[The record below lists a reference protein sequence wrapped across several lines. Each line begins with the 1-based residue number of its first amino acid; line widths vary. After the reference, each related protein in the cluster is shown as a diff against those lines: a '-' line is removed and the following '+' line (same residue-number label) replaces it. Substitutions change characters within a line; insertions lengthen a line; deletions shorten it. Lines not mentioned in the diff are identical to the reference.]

1 MKKRLFLITA
11 CAFVVMCLMSA
22 GAFADLSKTNASTD
36 GNTPAVE
43 AQTVSQSEGDQ
54 QTNGG
59 QATENTPA
67 ETQPVAS
74 QSVENQTTE
83 SEPVANLTTA
93 SQPVNGTATVV
104 AKIGDTE
111 YTDLA
116 TALTAAKATDTVTLQ
131 TDITLTGDWTPVSGF
146 KGTLD
151 GQNHTIYGLNI
162 TSAGN
167 GGTGLF
173 ATLESSQNKS
183 DSGSST
189 AKSIV
194 VKNLAIDGAVIDL
207 GSTSTQNVGVLAGSS
222 SGSTIA
228 NVNIKNATVKTVG
241 QYVGGLCGIFSE
253 MGGVGGS
260 MTSCTV
266 SDSKITGKDQ
276 VGGLVG
282 YLWSGETKSCSLT
295 NNVITA
301 TEERAGGIFGKLAV
315 TGRDSSNTRVVSNCT
330 VSGGSATAPDY
341 AGGITAQ
348 FMGDSN
354 YYSITGNTVTNFGL
368 DAGKKISAFATIRDG
383 QMPAFLEAL
392 PTNVTGNTFSV
403 SLDESWQKETNNYG
417 FDVYTRTVAKIGKTY
432 YATLEDAL
440 KSATNGATIT
450 LLKDVTLSSNFVLSN
465 GNKVTLNLNNKTI
478 NTSGSAYFLITH
490 GELDVT
496 GTGTISNTGSLYAFK
511 LVGSKTS
518 TDANYSVLLL
528 DRNVTLNSDAYG
540 VMVSP
545 YVTSTDG
552 ISAYGTAIT
561 IKGKI
566 NANYCLYLN
575 GKINVTEGAVSTWNI
590 TDTAEITG
598 KGDGSGIYAAG
609 YAKWNIAGTITA
621 PSAIMAKSGE
631 FNITGG
637 KYHSTGEFKDPADAN
652 GNGSEDTGAAV
663 SVTSNDGYARKIV
676 VNISGGE
683 FISDNGY
690 ALYEGIAVVK
700 NEQGQVTGKAATA
713 SYATL
718 GVSGGTFT
726 GNAEKGA
733 VNISTASN
741 KKVITGGTFSSDPT
755 AYLADGYE
763 AKQADGKYTVE
774 LKNADEVVSSVNSKL
789 ETETQQGEVAVEVGK
804 GVAVEDK
811 ETAKAVASS
820 VKADLTETKATK
832 EITVSNDD
840 KKTAVQKLVA
850 AGQVKID
857 SEGKIAAADGGD
869 VTITI
874 IEEPYL
880 EVEVT
885 EISEDKDT
893 GKKELKLDVTPMY
906 NLLATTATGTD
917 ISDAD
922 KVTVSTGNAL
932 NVEEKTDVKLQLPEG
947 FAEAGDKLLVTHTK
961 HDGSVEYLT
970 GKVTKEGGV
979 LYVSFTTTGFS
990 PIVVSDNYAATN
1002 GEQVYPTLQAAVDAA
1017 KDGDVIKLMK
1027 DGETAVVKRTVSF
1040 KVDPSYEKD
1049 GNKGNYTYTITLGDG
1064 TTRNKTDNENEWS
1077 TVYTAPAGE
1086 TEKAD
1091 TAKAGT
1097 AKTAKAPATGDNSE
1111 LGLFAVAGLISAVG
1125 VALLLRRKQSM

>member
-11 CAFVVMCLMSA
+11 CAFVVMCIMSA

-43 AQTVSQSEGDQ
+43 AQTVTQSEGDQ

-59 QATENTPA
+59 QATENPPA
-67 ETQPVAS
+67 ENQPVAS

-83 SEPVANLTTA
+83 SEPVANQLLA

-116 TALTAAKATDTVTLQ
+116 TALKAATASDTVKLE
-131 TDITLTGDWTPVSGF
+131 TDITLTEAWTPVSGF

-151 GQNHTIYGLNI
+151 GQNHTIYGLKI

-173 ATLESSQNKS
+173 ATLDSSQNKS

-194 VKNLAIDGAVIDL
+194 VKNLTIDGAVIDL
-207 GSTSTQNVGVLAGSS
+207 GSTSAKNVGVLAGSS
-222 SGSTIA
+222 SGSTIE

-276 VGGLVG
+276 VGGLAG

-315 TGRDSSNTRVVSNCT
+315 TGEDSSNTRVVSNCT

-348 FMGDSN
+348 FMGN
-354 YYSITGNTVTNFGL
+354 RNLYSITGNTVTNFGL
-368 DAGKKISAFATIRDG
+368 DAGKKISPFATIRDSSG
-383 QMPAFLEAL
+383 EEFLKAL

-440 KSATNGATIT
+440 SSATNGATIT

-478 NTSGSAYFLITH
+478 NTSESAYFLITH

-496 GTGTISNTGSLYAFK
+496 GTGTISNSGSSYAFK

-528 DRNVTLNSDAYG
+528 DRSVTLNSDAYG

-545 YVTSTDG
+545 YVTSADG
-552 ISAYGTAIT
+552 VSAYGTAIT

-566 NANYCLYLN
+566 NAKYCLYIN
-575 GKINVTEGAVSTWNI
+575 GIIKVTEGAVSTWNI

-609 YAKWNIAGTITA
+609 YAKWNIAGKITA

-637 KYHSTGEFKDPADAN
+637 EYHSTGEFKDPADAN

-663 SVTSNDGYARKIV
+663 SITSNDGYAKKIV

-683 FISDNGY
+683 FTSDNGY
-690 ALYEGIAVVK
+690 ALYEGIAYDSATSVP
-700 NEQGQVTGKAATA
+700 AATA

-726 GNAEKGA
+726 GNADKGA

-741 KKVITGGTFSSDPT
+741 KKVITGGTFSSDPS

-789 ETETQQGEVAVEVGK
+789 ETETQQGEVTVNVGE

-811 ETAKAVASS
+811 ETAKAVAKS
-820 VKADLTETKATK
+820 VSADLTETKATK

-885 EISEDKDT
+885 EIKTDEDT
-893 GKKELKLDVTPMY
+893 GKKELTLDVTPMY
-906 NLLATTATGTD
+906 NLKATVTTGTQGAQKT
-917 ISDAD
+917 SDA
-922 KVTVSTGNAL
+922 VTVSTGNAL

-990 PIVVSDNYAATN
+990 PIVVSDNYAASA
-1002 GEQVYPTLQAAVDAA
+1002 GEKVYPTLQAAIDAA

-1097 AKTAKAPATGDNSE
+1097 AKTAKAPATGDSSE